1 MFICKQKKNGKFIF
15 NRKTSSSRERKA
27 REPAVKGIELD
38 IWILFTGRAVLLLY
52 VLLLYVIYVIFLYS
66 LGDTSVSKGDTSVSK
81 GDTFLKNKTIIF
93 INCHYY
99 LFFLWMYFAKNQ
111 DGYTFAV
118 SPAATLS
125 WGVPRASFYKAL
137 QTLKE
142 KKYIVEK
149 SDNTYDFYESPKEEQ
164 IVVTINKDN
173 SFVF

>member
-1 MFICKQKKNGKFIF
+1 M
-15 NRKTSSSRERKA
+15 KTVANQNIGIIHKDPCDKENLYATINLEALHNAMADLGSS
-27 REPAVKGIELD
+27 PA
-38 IWILFTGRAVLLLY
+38 F
-52 VLLLYVIYVIFLYS
+52 
-66 LGDTSVSKGDTSVSK
+66 
-81 GDTFLKNKTIIF
+81 
-93 INCHYY
+93 H
-99 LFFLWMYFAKNQ
+99 LWMYFAKNQ